1 MKNTVTFETAQRLKN
16 AGFPQ
21 PMPEAGQVWYANDVN
36 MRVSIVHVSGR
47 AVNHVNQ
54 GYMLI
59 YNTPIREFK
68 TDCVFAPT
76 ATDILAQMP
85 DGYSLVKFSGNL
97 FVCTNDQ
104 LRIVAEFKYVLSDNP
119 AEAAALAWLKLNEK
133 NPG

>member
-1 MKNTVTFETAQRLKN
+1 MKNIVTFETAKRLKE

-36 MRVSIVHVSGR
+36 MRVSIVHVGGR

-76 ATDILAQMP
+76 ATDILREMP
-85 DGYSLVKFSGNL
+85 GTILVLENYGSQGKAWELWKNGGLISELG
-97 FVCTNDQ
+97 D
-104 LRIVAEFKYVLSDNP
+104 P